1 MVSSLLCIEIH
12 CFGSRSERV
21 GSLAVRLHCLVRVA
35 SELLLQHVEREL
47 GSLAHRRL
55 VGLRQKL
62 GKGYCLG
69 RCGRYWA
76 LELGGLA
83 EGKLKELA
91 ELAGLE
97 LIG

>member
-1 MVSSLLCIEIH
+1 M
-12 CFGSRSERV
+12 
-21 GSLAVRLHCLVRVA
+21 RLHRLVWLATEQFLLRV
-35 SELLLQHVEREL
+35 VRDL

-55 VGLRQKL
+55 VGLRQKV
-62 GKGYCLG
+62 GNGCCLG
-69 RCGRYWA
+69 RCGSYLV